1 MAASNDVN
9 SVEYWEDKKRRAN
22 AVFNRPSSD
31 AEQRQAN
38 QVIRNADQQIP
49 PAQADDT
56 AARRSAQDLICGA
69 SVDSLARPEFVLVS
83 RRRSVHSQ

>member
-38 QVIRNADQQIP
+38 QVIRNADQQIRRLKLMTP
-49 PAQADDT
+49 PPDDPRKT
-56 AARRSAQDLICGA
+56 
-69 SVDSLARPEFVLVS
+69 
-83 RRRSVHSQ
+83 